1 VSIKL
6 LKTSDFKTFLGITGT
21 SEDAVIDLINELVS
35 ARIQTYCNRV
45 FENPGTDVVEYPAG
59 GSSILEPL
67 QFPILSIT
75 SIKEDAQRQFAGS
88 ALDTSVYYQDGQ
100 VIHRTDGKKWLNI
113 PGSIQLV
120 YKAGYTKT
128 AGVLDNVDDTI
139 REAALLQMGF
149 IYQRRRRLDVSNV
162 SGGDGSIQTLER
174 IDLLPEVTK
183 ALLPFKRG
191 LV

>member
-35 ARIQTYCNRV
+35 ARIQSYCNRI
-45 FENPGTDVVEYPAG
+45 FEDPGTDVLEYPQG

-67 QFPILSIT
+67 QFPISSIT
-75 SIKEDAQRQFAGS
+75 FIKEDAQRQFTGS
-88 ALDTSVYYQDGQ
+88 PVDPSLYYQDGK
-100 VIHRTDGKKWLNI
+100 VIYRTDGSKWLNV

-120 YKAGYTKT
+120 YKGGYTKT

-139 REAALLQMGF
+139 REAAFLQMGF

-174 IDLLPEVTK
+174 IDLLPEVSK